1 MNRINRRALLGL
13 ATAGLTVVSAAAQQP
28 KAQPGQ
34 PLNITVTTATPA
46 PDVALALGSRS
57 AKVTPMRSGTTHT
70 GGGNIDV
77 QQPAPDTVVITMTG
91 VAVAYGGPAGAASAS
106 QVFELVQQFE
116 VSFDKPAVKAAKLT
130 VEGRLIGFL
139 RSHKLGSADVC
150 ASATLVGGA
159 GSGVTLVMP
168 THSVSGSES
177 ASINDKEAPTGAVV
191 AAGKYTLNQSFRVTA
206 VMPKCALPC
215 KAPSAEFAPDPALD
229 PLWISPKEPFK
240 GAKKTDLGFQ
250 ITLKVAPEALPEK
263 K

>member
-13 ATAGLTVVSAAAQQP
+13 AAFGLPTVGAAAQPP

-46 PDVALALGSRS
+46 PDVSLALGSRS
-57 AKVTPMRSGTTHT
+57 GKVTPVRSGSTHT

-77 QQPAPDTVVITMTG
+77 QQPAPDTIVVTMSG

-116 VSFDKPAVKAAKLT
+116 VSFDKPTVKAARLT

-139 RSHKLGSADVC
+139 RSHKLGSADAC
-150 ASATLVGGA
+150 ASATVVGGT
-159 GSGVTLVMP
+159 GPGLTLIMP
-168 THSVSGSES
+168 AHSVSGSES
-177 ASINDKEAPTGAVV
+177 ASINDKEAPNGVVV

-206 VMPKCALPC
+206 TMPKCALPC

-229 PLWISPKEPFK
+229 PLWISAREPFK

-250 ITLKVAPEALPEK
+250 VTIKVAPEAVPEK